1 MILPVKI
8 FIITLPIVML
18 VIYYAETISNLTI
31 HKKYSCK
38 KDFIKAL
45 IPFYNW
51 YKIFI
56 DNYNNLP
63 SAKEK

>member
-1 MILPVKI
+1 MILI
-8 FIITLPIVML
+8 TILIILFFVAL
-18 VIYYAETISNLTI
+18 FWYYADAIMKLTISDDYDTKEQL
-31 HKKYSCK
+31 
-38 KDFIKAL
+38 IKAL

-56 DNYNNLP
+56 DNYKNLP

>member
-1 MILPVKI
+1 MNIVIILSCLTASALI
-8 FIITLPIVML
+8 
-18 VIYYAETISNLTI
+18 IYYTDSILKLTISDDYKTKEQL
-31 HKKYSCK
+31 
-38 KDFIKAL
+38 IKAL